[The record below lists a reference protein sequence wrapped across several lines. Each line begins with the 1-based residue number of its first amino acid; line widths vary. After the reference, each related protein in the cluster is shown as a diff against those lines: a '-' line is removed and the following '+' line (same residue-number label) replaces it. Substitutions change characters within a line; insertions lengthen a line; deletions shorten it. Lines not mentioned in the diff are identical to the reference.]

1 MVRQCFVLTDLEQWM
16 AKKYEHGGRS
26 LVAHIEKDLF
36 FFDVYPLLYLFIF
49 GCTGSSLLHVGF
61 L

>member
-1 MVRQCFVLTDLEQWM
+1 MG
-16 AKKYEHGGRS
+16 KKYEHGGRS
-26 LVAHIEKDLF
+26 LVAHIEKDLFFF